1 MASRTDGIQLLLQA
15 EKSASD
21 KVNEAKRRK
30 AKRLKEAKVEAQT
43 EIDAERSERERHFK
57 MCEERVLGRRS
68 EIEAQIQKLTDEIIE
83 NQAASVNLHKEEAI
97 NLLLRLVMDI
107 QPRLHQNYR
116 IGAAEHKAELHY
128 VCTKLA
134 EEIAKKQG
142 CTIGLDIVCLVTELL
157 FRFYQVLATDL
168 ECFAKHARRTTV
180 NVDDVLCFVRRNPQ
194 LLNILS
200 DHHKQQT
207 VRKKVSLPSFV
218 GSSRSKAKVT
228 KAPDCKPD
236 GPEKLA
242 ICTPDSSCSLTEWF
256 NTND

>member
-1 MASRTDGIQLLLQA
+1 
-15 EKSASD
+15 
-21 KVNEAKRRK
+21 
-30 AKRLKEAKVEAQT
+30 
-43 EIDAERSERERHFK
+43 

-83 NQAASVNLHKEEAI
+83 NQAASVNQHKEEAI

-116 IGAAEHKAELHY
+116 VGAAEHKAELHY
-128 VCTKLA
+128 SCTKLA
-134 EEIAKKQG
+134 EEIAEKQG
-142 CTIGLDIVCLVTELL
+142 CAIGLDIVCLVTELL

-194 LLNILS
+194 LLQILS

-207 VRKKVSLPSFV
+207 VKKKTNSISLVGPSGTKVKTTKVS
-218 GSSRSKAKVT
+218 
-228 KAPDCKPD
+228 DCKPD
-236 GPEKLA
+236 GTDRLA
-242 ICTPDSSCSLTEWF
+242 VCTPDSSVSLTEWF